1 MDDYLALTDEQLLA
15 QCVMDRF
22 RAPGP
27 GGQHRN
33 KVDSGVR
40 LRHEPTGLVGQATE
54 ARSQHENRD
63 SALRRLRKAIALEY
77 RRAVDVARFEAPPEL
92 VRILPA
98 QGGQRIKGRHP
109 EFWRGVQVLL
119 DVFVATDCALGET
132 AALVGVSTGQ
142 LSRLVSSEP
151 ELFRVFNALR
161 EERGM
166 RPLRSS

>member
-1 MDDYLALTDEQLLA
+1 MPDYLALTDEQLLA

-63 SALRRLRKAIALEY
+63 SALKRLRKAIALGY
-77 RRAVDVARFEAPPEL
+77 RRDVKLEGYVAPPEL

-109 EFWRGVQVLL
+109 EFWRGVQLLL
-119 DVFVATDCALGET
+119 DVFVATGCSLSET
-132 AALVGVSTGQ
+132 AGRVGVSTGQ
-142 LSRLVSSEP
+142 LSRLVTGEP
-151 ELFRVFNALR
+151 ELFRAMNALR
-161 EERGM
+161 EARGM
-166 RPLRSS
+166 RPLRAS